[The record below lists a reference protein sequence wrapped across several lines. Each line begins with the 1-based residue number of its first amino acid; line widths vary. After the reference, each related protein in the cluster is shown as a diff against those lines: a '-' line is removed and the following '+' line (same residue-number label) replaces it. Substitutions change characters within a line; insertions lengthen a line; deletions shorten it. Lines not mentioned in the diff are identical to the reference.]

1 MENGPI
7 KTFITFL
14 LILFSILGCSDSEL
28 DDSPSK
34 LEEVLFN
41 FYNVSATVY
50 GNGTFNSSGGIR
62 VKEGESTRITIK
74 PTEGWLLT
82 SVKVDG
88 TELIPN
94 QIIITDIP
102 ENNIVDGIYQNYYSE
117 FFFDKIIDKDYE
129 YEISFCLAD
138 FNLCQNN
145 FNSSSSNIEY
155 FIEEDGFKNDVSNKN
170 KIINFKNGFEKAQEY
185 FGSINNIKVF
195 MFHSQEDVEESPI
208 FYEFRDKL
216 NLSLVNNNACITE
229 DRLNS
234 HNFALMNWLI
244 GSEFSPGDYYDDWS
258 FQSGVDFYYPEGN
271 TTSYILPIGILS
283 YCNDEVYLWLNLAS
297 RSADVNSAYIDEDF
311 YFHIGVESYIN
322 IIQIFKEY
330 ESWDFEKLTDIP
342 KWFRLGEQEFISH
355 YIAEKENINSV
366 YFDRIDLDNDE
377 IYWAYPV
384 GGYPRL
390 EIPLTNKYFI
400 ELLNKIDK
408 FYNDKNTAN
417 LSYGNVFGFELVSS
431 NNSVRDAI
439 DAIGY
444 YSNNNFGGGGYVN
457 QPLPYSAFGGWAIAY
472 LFYINNYN
480 FDLVF
485 KEFKSNVASSD
496 FDSAFTQTFG
506 YSVETFLLG
515 YYDFLEN
522 NNERSS
528 ILQFN

>member
-7 KTFITFL
+7 KTFFAFL
-14 LILFSILGCSDSEL
+14 LILFSILGCSDSEV

-34 LEEVLFN
+34 LEEAIFN

-50 GNGTFNSSGGIR
+50 GNGTFNSSGGNR
-62 VKEGESTRITIK
+62 VKEGESIRITIK
-74 PTEGWLLT
+74 PTEGWVIT
-82 SVKVDG
+82 SIKVDG
-88 TELIPN
+88 TELIPD

-102 ENNIVDGIYQNYYSE
+102 ENNIVDGIYKNYYSE
-117 FFFDKIIDKDYE
+117 FSFDKIIDKDYE

-145 FNSSSSNIEY
+145 FNSSLSNIEY

-195 MFHSQEDVEESPI
+195 MFHSQENVEESPI

-229 DRLNS
+229 DRLNY
-234 HNFALMNWLI
+234 HNFSLQRWLL
-244 GSEFSPGDYYDDWS
+244 GQEASPGYYDAWS
-258 FQSGVDFYYPEGN
+258 FQSGGEFYYPEGF
-271 TTSYILPIGILS
+271 SRSHMLPQNKLS

-297 RSADVNSAYIDEDF
+297 RSPNVNSPYIDEDY
-311 YFHIGVESYIN
+311 YFHIGVESYVD

-330 ESWDFEKLTDIP
+330 ESWDVEKLNNIP
-342 KWFRLGEQEFISH
+342 EWFWRGEQEFISH

-377 IYWAYPV
+377 IYWAYQI
-384 GGYPRL
+384 GFYPRL
-390 EIPLTNKYFI
+390 ELPLTNKYFI
-400 ELLNKIDK
+400 ELLNKIDV
-408 FYNDKNTAN
+408 FYNDKNSAD
-417 LSYGNVFGFELVSS
+417 LGYRDVFGFELVRS
-431 NNSVRDAI
+431 NNTVQDAI

-457 QPLPYSAFGGWAIAY
+457 QPLPYRAFGGWAIAY

-485 KEFKSNVASSD
+485 KEFRSNVASSD

-506 YSVETFLLG
+506 YSVETFLAG